1 MTARRA
7 NQVREK
13 CLNRAAAQAFLR
25 QAPEPL
31 LCDVLGPPIP
41 SVAFEHLGARVDS
54 PGVRNDPLA
63 VLSLQERSSDLT
75 RPDDEVPQAIKLLN
89 DDVHLSLP

>member
-1 MTARRA
+1 MAYAEYTSY
-7 NQVREK
+7 E
-13 CLNRAAAQAFLR
+13 AQ
-25 QAPEPL
+25 L
-31 LCDVLGPPIP
+31 LK
-41 SVAFEHLGARVDS
+41 SVAFEDLGARVDS

-75 RPDDEVPQAIKLLN
+75 RSDVEVPRAIKLLN